1 MSGACIPPLF
11 LCVSLL
17 ITGVHAGFLFGLT
30 IFPSHNMCPQVLKD
44 SLTDVSLSPALGSG
58 GYCIPGSPSS
68 RQTDESSGLAQC
80 PLPLDP
86 LCPETPT
93 QGVFPKWLQSQN
105 YLGISHQCQVDPGS
119 SNFHP
124 SGGPTSLRGVTNA
137 EPKVLVR
144 GAGVV
149 PVSVCCGPSSGTHS
163 IRVPD
168 LRTGSGAKPER
179 GILTCLLGR
188 LLLASVLFWTVP

>member
-44 SLTDVSLSPALGSG
+44 SSTDVSLSPALGSG

-68 RQTDESSGLAQC
+68 RQTDESSGLALC

-86 LCPETPT
+86 LCPETPA
-93 QGVFPKWLQSQN
+93 QGFFPKWLQSQN
-105 YLGISHQCQVDPGS
+105 YLGISHRCQVDPGS
-119 SNFHP
+119 GNFHP
-124 SGGPTSLRGVTNA
+124 SGGPTSLSGFTIA
-137 EPKVLVR
+137 EPEAPL
-144 GAGVV
+144 GGTGIV
-149 PVSVCCGPSSGTHS
+149 PVSVCCGPSHS
-163 IRVPD
+163 
-168 LRTGSGAKPER
+168 
-179 GILTCLLGR
+179 TCPI
-188 LLLASVLFWTVP
+188 TVPRFQT